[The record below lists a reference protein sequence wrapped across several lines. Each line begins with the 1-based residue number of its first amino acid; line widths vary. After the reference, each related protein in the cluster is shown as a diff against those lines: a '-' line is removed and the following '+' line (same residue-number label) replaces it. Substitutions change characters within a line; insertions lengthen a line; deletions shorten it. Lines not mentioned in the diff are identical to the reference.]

1 MVVFKDDLAH
11 DCTDLPPEDRVVVSV
26 VTVAGPRK
34 PELTPDG
41 SHLARESDLLDLRAK
56 IRLIYRLAASE
67 GRDAIVLGTRTP
79 TANPSRY

>member
-11 DCTDLPPEDRVVVSV
+11 DCADLPAEDRIVLSV
-26 VTVAGPRK
+26 VTVAGPRR

-41 SHLARESDLLDLRAK
+41 SHLARESDLLDLKAK

-67 GRDAIVLGTRTP
+67 GRDALVLGTAMP
-79 TANPSRY
+79 ASELL